1 MKIVWLRGT
10 EDHPE
15 FGRLE
20 EGQEFEA
27 RDEVAAAMISQG
39 AAKPASGGS
48 RKRRDNPAE
57 E

>member
-15 FGRLE
+15 LGRLE

-27 RDEVAAAMISQG
+27 RDEVAAALISQG
-39 AAKPASGGS
+39 AAKVAGGS
-48 RKRRDNPAE
+48 QRKRRETPAE